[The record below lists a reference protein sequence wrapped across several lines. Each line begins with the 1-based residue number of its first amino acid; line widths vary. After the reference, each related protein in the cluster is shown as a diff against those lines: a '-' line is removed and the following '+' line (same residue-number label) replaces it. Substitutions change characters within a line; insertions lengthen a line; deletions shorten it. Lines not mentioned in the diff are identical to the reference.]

1 MDGEHK
7 EIARTNFST
16 KLHMQ
21 KSETMT
27 TRNKRSK
34 MAKNDSA
41 AGGRSGVI
49 IEKADDDNV
58 DNWFDTARSPQQ
70 QRGTASSSL
79 EQVKPPRTST
89 ARTKKISRKRTVKTP
104 RKKVSMLLP
113 GAVAASEIVVDS
125 NDVAGKDGEGKMV
138 LTATKAKKYADKLRS
153 RKGGGVMDFTSPSDL
168 SRVSTAPLSPDDGEW
183 RKEGSEEMK
192 TPADK
197 EELKSDDVDDSSE
210 TENIMLTQE
219 ESVDNDND
227 IVDDAGT
234 SLVENNVDDVAK
246 HQSATATVKENT
258 ENIEHPPSSPEDDD
272 FPAGGDQ
279 DEEQPEDN
287 DDDLGPPVLP
297 DDYSKEEE
305 EDDDDN
311 DKDKVEKRQFD
322 SKMMD
327 ENNYNDDD
335 KNESIDAGINDD
347 DDDDLGFELNMV
359 HDPET
364 PQTVREARAKKE
376 KEKLQN
382 EKNEGKKTKKKTESE
397 SDIDADENI
406 DESQFTP
413 KMKKGTKK
421 QKKRKKRNVIFSPKG
436 IPTGNR
442 DYEMVPIGTLIEG
455 SPDEAGPRRSRR
467 AKVKPLEYWRNE
479 KMEYGAHNEDG
490 YMGEVFGN
498 MPVVT
503 GIQKALP
510 TPYKKRKP
518 QVNDRSAVAKK
529 KRRKN
534 FIDDEDEEEEFDSK
548 KLRKRYSYLDGEEV
562 CFFNE

>member
-1 MDGEHK
+1 MG
-7 EIARTNFST
+7 
-16 KLHMQ
+16 
-21 KSETMT
+21 
-27 TRNKRSK
+27 
-34 MAKNDSA
+34 
-41 AGGRSGVI
+41 
-49 IEKADDDNV
+49 
-58 DNWFDTARSPQQ
+58 
-70 QRGTASSSL
+70 
-79 EQVKPPRTST
+79 
-89 ARTKKISRKRTVKTP
+89 
-104 RKKVSMLLP
+104 
-113 GAVAASEIVVDS
+113 
-125 NDVAGKDGEGKMV
+125 
-138 LTATKAKKYADKLRS
+138 
-153 RKGGGVMDFTSPSDL
+153 
-168 SRVSTAPLSPDDGEW
+168 
-183 RKEGSEEMK
+183 
-192 TPADK
+192 PADK
-197 EELKSDDVDDSSE
+197 EESKSDDADDSSE

-258 ENIEHPPSSPEDDD
+258 ENIEHPPSSPEEDD

-279 DEEQPEDN
+279 DEEQPEN
-287 DDDLGPPVLP
+287 NNDDLGPPVLP

-305 EDDDDN
+305 EEEDDD

-335 KNESIDAGINDD
+335 KNESIDAGINDGDD

-359 HDPET
+359 HDPKT

-455 SPDEAGPRRSRR
+455 SPDEAGPRRSKR
-467 AKVKPLEYWRNE
+467 AKVKPLEFWRGE

-490 YMGEVFGN
+490 YMGEIFGN

-518 QVNDRSAVAKK
+518 LKK
-529 KRRKN
+529 
-534 FIDDEDEEEEFDSK
+534 ST
-548 KLRKRYSYLDGEEV
+548 
-562 CFFNE
+562 